1 MSAAVELPAVTCAVV
16 AVSSGPGISE
26 LFGELG
32 VQAVVTGGQTL
43 NPSTAEL
50 LEAVERVNAQHVVVL
65 PGNKNIIPVAEQ
77 LDALT
82 ERTVRVVPTRSMP
95 EGLAALMVYDPEAS
109 AEVNTS
115 EMRHAAEAVATGEV
129 TRAVRASRSEAGP
142 IAEGDWMALVRGDGI
157 VAVAPDVA
165 GAATALL
172 ERLVDAEREL
182 VTVLTGVD
190 ADEAT
195 TTALG
200 EWLAANRPGVEVEV
214 HDGGQPLYPY
224 LFGVE

>member
-1 MSAAVELPAVTCAVV
+1 MTCAVV

-50 LEAVERVNAQHVVVL
+50 LAAVERVNADQVVVL

-82 ERTVRVVPTRSMP
+82 TRTVRVVPTRSMP
-95 EGLAALMVYDPEAS
+95 EGLAALMVYDPEAHG
-109 AEVNTS
+109 
-115 EMRHAAEAVATGEV
+115 RGQHG
-129 TRAVRASRSEAGP
+129 
-142 IAEGDWMALVRGDGI
+142 GDAPRRRGDRRRRGHPGR
-157 VAVAPDVA
+157 AGQPDRRRSGRRGRLAGHRPRRRHRRRRARRRSAPSRRCS
-165 GAATALL
+165 TASSTS
-172 ERLVDAEREL
+172 DREL
-182 VTVLTGVD
+182 VTVITGAD

-195 TTALG
+195 TASI
-200 EWLAANRPGVEVEV
+200 EAWMAVNRPGVEVEV